1 MKILIAEDEAISRR
15 LLQARLTEWG
25 YEVIACADGIQ
36 AREALQAEDP
46 PQLAILD
53 WMMPGMNGLQIC
65 RELRKQSSSPLCL
78 YLVADLEEPE
88 SGNHGR
94 HGGWSR

>member
-25 YEVIACADGIQ
+25 YEVVACSDGIQ

-46 PQLAILD
+46 PQLAYPGLD
-53 WMMPGMNGLQIC
+53 DARDERAADLP
-65 RELRKQSSSPLCL
+65 RVAAAVEFTLCL
-78 YLVADLEEPE
+78 YPTADLEEPE
-88 SGNHGR
+88 SGDHGR
-94 HGGWSR
+94 HGGWSG